1 MGNPSRASCVR
12 AMGANAIPQETK
24 RRGARVNFVF
34 VFLAVILL
42 VFSMIFVLPSAFLTD
57 NNSGMTQFFGYV
69 ALFAFLWLVLAI
81 VVKSNQGS

>member
-1 MGNPSRASCVR
+1 MGNLVAQVVLGRWVLMR
-12 AMGANAIPQETK
+12 FLRKRNVEEQELT
-24 RRGARVNFVF
+24 FF

-42 VFSMIFVLPSAFLTD
+42 VFSMILVLPSAFLTD